1 MRRLMV
7 SPQDDATLV
16 EVSANPTK
24 ANSHGLLR
32 RKHRYNEL
40 VNALTPRGRRL
51 SARANM
57 QQNDTIPDEFTP
69 MPAKTLGV
77 GKLPLPAPLPPEA
90 VFLRLMGV
98 DYVRFRAADG
108 GDLYV
113 TEHGMPFLDHLNPQ
127 NWYEPEWFKR
137 NRVPLAGSGTVYR
150 LGTRPIPGHPSPS
163 IQLVVK
169 WSRVG
174 QDVPLDTLSLNSAI
188 NADFNTPF
196 EEFSLLEELRASR
209 IGPVG
214 FPMLTQRPL
223 AIYIP
228 PERLQLWQTGRS
240 REKIVSKGIQHA
252 GVEIDILRSY
262 IMLYGWIDGIDAV
275 EAQQRH
281 LFDGLVPSEHLKTL
295 TSRILQELNEK
306 GFTVIDHKPTHAI
319 VRIHRGRLV
328 QRKDG
333 QVACAIVDYELLAR
347 SPAHELE
354 VKSAARNRYLLLQR
368 DRFEPRGDQATLSP
382 LVRTRILGVD
392 FVYGE
397 AASTGGTLWVV
408 GKDPRLFD
416 YFLPERWRSKKISL
430 SASGRTWYSRTKD
443 GLHLVWKVSRVG
455 DVPSGNVPF
464 RIQETMIEHGYNSP
478 FEKFDLA
485 LEMSRNGIPTAYPR
499 AIYVTGASSEV
510 GKTPDGRRFRKFRD
524 ILAPDGRP
532 ALHEGSDY
540 VTIWGYWRG
549 SEDRDAPNSPIDW
562 SPIGAGQAC
571 SMGLL
576 TSTELEQL
584 VKRHHSLLRGAGY
597 EDLSP
602 DFDHVLLSFIP
613 DGAIKRNAGG
623 EIETRHCNFELVR
636 RLC

>member
-1 MRRLMV
+1 MV

>member
-1 MRRLMV
+1 MNWSMPWRLA
-7 SPQDDATLV
+7 DAH
-16 EVSANPTK
+16 AI
-24 ANSHGLLR
+24 
-32 RKHRYNEL
+32 
-40 VNALTPRGRRL
+40 
-51 SARANM
+51 M
-57 QQNDTIPDEFTP
+57 QHIDTISPELAPT
-69 MPAKTLGV
+69 PAKALAG
-77 GKLPLPAPLPPEA
+77 GQLPLPAPLPPEA

-113 TEHGMPFLDHLNPQ
+113 TEHGMPFLNHLNPQ
-127 NWYEPEWFKR
+127 NWYEPDWFKR

-150 LGTRPIPGHPSPS
+150 LRTRPIPGHPSPS
-163 IQLVVK
+163 IELVVK

-196 EEFSLLEELRASR
+196 EEFSLLEELRATR
-209 IGPVG
+209 IGPAG

-262 IMLYGWIDGIDAV
+262 IMLYGWINGIDAV
-275 EAQQRH
+275 EAQQRR
-281 LFDGLVPSEHLKTL
+281 LFDGVIPGEPLKTL
-295 TSRILQELNEK
+295 TSRILQELNDR
-306 GFTVIDHKPTHAI
+306 GFTVVDHKPTHAI
-319 VRIHRGRLV
+319 VRIHRGRLAR
-328 QRKDG
+328 RKDG
-333 QVACAIVDYELLAR
+333 QVTCAIVDYELLAR
-347 SPAHELE
+347 SPAHDLE
-354 VKSAARNRYLLLQR
+354 VKSALRNRYLLLQR
-368 DRFEPRGDQATLSP
+368 DRFEPQNNPPTPSP
-382 LVRTRILGVD
+382 LVPTRIFGVD

-455 DVPSGNVPF
+455 DVPSCNMAPQV
-464 RIQETMIEHGYNSP
+464 QEIMIEHGYNSP

-510 GKTPDGRRFRKFRD
+510 GKRPDPRRFRQFRD
-524 ILAPDGRP
+524 VLAPDGRP
-532 ALHEGSDY
+532 ALNEGSDY
-540 VTIWGYWRG
+540 VTVWGYWRG
-549 SEDRDAPNSPIDW
+549 WEDRYAPDSTIDW

-576 TSTELEQL
+576 TPVELKHL
-584 VKRHHSLLRGAGY
+584 VNRHHSKLRGAGY

-613 DGAIKRNAGG
+613 DGAIKRNSGG

-636 RLC
+636 RLG